1 MRRTVRIAAGV
12 AAVMFVTVF
21 ATSCDEDDIG
31 GLAAPDYTTTLIAA
45 NEPNGASTATGTGT
59 ATFVDNGAQIEYS
72 LSVAGLTGVTA
83 SHIHLGA
90 AGVNGG
96 IMFNLFTPNGTT
108 GAVNGVI
115 ATGIITNANNP
126 NVSLDSL
133 RVLFNNGNSY
143 VNVHTTQFPPGAI
156 RDQVRPVP

>member
-1 MRRTVRIAAGV
+1 MRRTVRIAVGIIV
-12 AAVMFVTVF
+12 AAVI
-21 ATSCDEDDIG
+21 ATIGVSCDDDDII
-31 GLAAPDYTTTLIAA
+31 GLDDPDYTANLIAA
-45 NEPNGASTATGTGT
+45 NEPNGASTATGTGI

-72 LSVAGLTGVTA
+72 LSVTGLTGVTA

-96 IMFNLFTPNGTT
+96 IIFNLFTPNGTT

-126 NVSLDSL
+126 AVSLDSL
-133 RVLFNNGNSY
+133 RALFNNGNSY

-156 RDQVRPVP
+156 RDQIRPVP